1 MRTPASIAGHPIH
14 PMVVPIAIGGFVLS
28 FVFDIVH
35 LTTGN
40 MDPWAT
46 VAYFTMIGGIVG
58 ALIAAVFGF
67 TDYAS
72 LTNVHIKHLASM
84 HMALNLTIVIL
95 YIVNAW
101 VRHGNPASLK
111 GPMLLSLLCLILLG
125 ISGWLGGHMV
135 YVAGVGVD
143 PAGEGLHGGT
153 AGPTRNRHVEA

>member
-28 FVFDIVH
+28 FAFDIVC
-35 LTTGN
+35 LATGN

-46 VAYFTMIGGIVG
+46 VAFYTMIGGIVG

-72 LTNVHIKHLASM
+72 LEDVHIKHTASM

-101 VRHGNPASLK
+101 VRHGNPASLR
-111 GPMLLSLLCLILLG
+111 GPILLSLLCLILLG

-135 YVAGVGVD
+135 YVAGVGVS
-143 PAGEGLHGGT
+143 PEGEGLQ
-153 AGPTRNRHVEA
+153 GPAATPRSRRVEA

>member
-14 PMVVPIAIGGFVLS
+14 PMVVPIAIGGFILS
-28 FVFDIVH
+28 FVFDIVC
-35 LTTGN
+35 LATGN

-46 VAYFTMIGGIVG
+46 VAFYTMIGGIVG

-72 LTNVHIKHLASM
+72 LEDVHIKHTASM

-101 VRHGNPASLK
+101 FRHGNPASLR

-135 YVAGVGVD
+135 YVAGVGVN
-143 PAGEGLHGGT
+143 PEGEGVQ
-153 AGPTRNRHVEA
+153 GPAAAPRNRRVEA

>member
-28 FVFDIVH
+28 FAFDIVC
-35 LTTGN
+35 LATGN

-46 VAYFTMIGGIVG
+46 VAFYTMIGGIVG

-72 LTNVHIKHLASM
+72 LEDVHIKHTASM
-84 HMALNLTIVIL
+84 HMALNLTIGIL

-101 VRHGNPASLK
+101 VRHGNPASLR
-111 GPMLLSLLCLILLG
+111 GPILLSLLCLILLG
-125 ISGWLGGHMV
+125 ISGWLGGQMV
-135 YVAGVGVD
+135 YVAGVVVS
-143 PAGEGLHGGT
+143 PEGEGLQ
-153 AGPTRNRHVEA
+153 GPAATPRSRRVEA